1 MRRAAARDDARA
13 WSDPQNRRQD
23 LRRRCM
29 IRAKQ
34 HRTELLAAARGT
46 DTQLRTLCHSI
57 ISAEMEESSPRGAA
71 FRSPAGAAG
80 SSDDHMHN
88 VGHDEYVEMM
98 AAMEEEIERELR
110 AELHGGLAPCVEQE
124 LEDYEAY
131 ERAKFEESSGEP
143 ESAAVLCPLC
153 MQGQLALTPTRCVA
167 CDRAGCALRLDAGA
181 HPAPIEMLRERMCT
195 LMDEHGRRCHAT
207 PGCRMPTPAE
217 RQHGA
222 LFFGCPACGMH
233 AAVV

>member
-1 MRRAAARDDARA
+1 MRRASARSEARA

-57 ISAEMEESSPRGAA
+57 VACEMESPGGAA
-71 FRSPAGAAG
+71 FRSPADAAG
-80 SSDDHMHN
+80 SSDDSMADL
-88 VGHDEYVEMM
+88 GHDEYVEMM

-110 AELHGGLAPCVEQE
+110 AELHALEPCVEQE
-124 LEDYEAY
+124 LADYEAY
-131 ERAKFEESSGEP
+131 ERAKFEASAADP
-143 ESAAVLCPLC
+143 ECAAVLCPLC
-153 MQGQLALTPTRCVA
+153 MQGQLTLAAAHCVA
-167 CDRAGCALRLDAGA
+167 CDRAGCALRLETGG
-181 HPAPIEMLRERMCT
+181 HPAPIEMIRERMCA
-195 LMDEHGRRCHAT
+195 LMDEHARHCGAT
-207 PGCRMPTPAE
+207 ACCRLPTPAE

-222 LFFGCPACGMH
+222 LFFGCPACGVN
-233 AAVV
+233 AVVV